1 MLKPKQIRTA
11 KERFIVKAKNEAT
24 TKETAKP
31 KVKTKPKVT
40 TKPKAASKTKLTGR
54 IVFPGDADYNRA
66 RAEYNRRFNKFP
78 RVIVFCQCTKD
89 IINAVKWARERKVPI
104 RIRSGRH
111 SYEGFS
117 AVTGGIIIDVSEMN
131 KIIVDRKRNLAYVQT
146 GAPLAEVYQKLW
158 EKGVTI
164 PAGTAADVG
173 VAGLTLGGG
182 IGLLSRQYGLTL
194 DHLQAV
200 NMVVASGKKGAK
212 LLKAT
217 PSQHADL
224 LWASKGGGGGNFGIA
239 SSFIFRVRPI
249 QFVSIYSITWKWKDF
264 IKVFD
269 KWQHWAPSVTNRLTS
284 TIEMSSKQVGTIVST
299 GQLLGTAEE
308 LRRLIKP
315 LQSTGS
321 PIKVKVRQVPY
332 IEAVKFFAES
342 DENLLPKFKITGAY
356 AYKNLPIKG
365 IKVLQEFL
373 ANAPNRHSTVW
384 CQSLGGAV
392 GRVLPSDTAY
402 FHRGARYIF
411 ELSARWRDKSFQTA
425 SIRWVNRFREALTPY
440 VIGDYVNFPD
450 LHIRNWPQAYY
461 GTNFARLK
469 QVKKKY
475 DPHNVFCFAQSIPV
489 KRTTRKKVK

>member
-1 MLKPKQIRTA
+1 MPEQ
-11 KERFIVKAKNEAT
+11 
-24 TKETAKP
+24 P
-31 KVKTKPKVT
+31 
-40 TKPKAASKTKLTGR
+40 KTKLTGR
-54 IVFPGDADYNRA
+54 IVFPGDPGYQSA
-66 RAEYNRRFNKFP
+66 RQEYNRRFNKFP
-78 RVIVFCQCTKD
+78 RVIVFCQRTQD

-131 KIIVDRKRNLAYVQT
+131 KIRLDHKRNLAYVQT
-146 GAPLAEVYQKLW
+146 GAQLGELYQQLW
-158 EKGVTI
+158 KNRVTV

-200 NMVVASGKKGAK
+200 NMIVASGKKGAK
-212 LLKAT
+212 LIKAN
-217 PSQHADL
+217 PKQHSDL

-239 SSFIFRVRPI
+239 SSYALRVRPI
-249 QFVSIYSITWKWKDF
+249 HSVSIYSITWRWKDF
-264 IKVFD
+264 VKVFD
-269 KWQHWAPSVTNRLTS
+269 KWQRWAPSVTDRLTS
-284 TIEMSSKQVGTIVST
+284 TIEMSSKQVGKIVST
-299 GQLLGTAEE
+299 GQLLGSAEE

-315 LQSTGS
+315 LLDTGS
-321 PIKVKVRQVPY
+321 PIKIKVQKVPY
-332 IEAVKFFAES
+332 IKAVKFFAES

-356 AYKNLPIKG
+356 AYKNLPIQG
-365 IKVLQEFL
+365 IKVLQDFL
-373 ANAPNRHSTVW
+373 GKTPNRHSTVW

-392 GRVLPSDTAY
+392 SRLMPSETAY

-411 ELSARWRDKSFQTA
+411 ELSARWRKNTSKPA
-425 SIRWVNRFREALTPY
+425 SVHWVNCFREALTPY

-450 LHIRNWPQAYY
+450 LHIKDWPQAYY

-469 QVKKKY
+469 RIKQKY
-475 DPHNVFCFAQSIPV
+475 DPHNVFRFAQSIPV
-489 KRTTRKKVK
+489 KNTKIKRLK

>member
-1 MLKPKQIRTA
+1 MPKQKQIGKA
-11 KERFIVKAKNEAT
+11 KERFIIKARNVAITKAT
-24 TKETAKP
+24 PKEKVTP
-31 KVKTKPKVT
+31 KTKVT
-40 TKPKAASKTKLTGR
+40 TKTKLTGR
-54 IVFPGDADYNRA
+54 IVFPDDADYDRA
-66 RAEYNRRFNKFP
+66 RVEYNRRFNKFP
-78 RVIVFCQCTKD
+78 RVIVFCQRTQD

-131 KIIVDRKRNLAYVQT
+131 KIRVDRKRNLAYVQT
-146 GAPLAEVYQKLW
+146 GAQLAEVYRQLW

-217 PSQHADL
+217 PGQHADL

-239 SSFIFRVRPI
+239 SSFTFRVRPI
-249 QFVSIYSITWKWKDF
+249 KSVSIYSITWKWKDF

-269 KWQHWAPSVTNRLTS
+269 KWQRWAPSVTNRLTS

-308 LRRLIKP
+308 LRRLVKP
-315 LQSTGS
+315 LLDTGS
-321 PIKVKVRQVPY
+321 PIKVKVQQVPY

-356 AYKNLPIKG
+356 AYKNLPIQG
-365 IKVLQEFL
+365 IKVLQDFL
-373 ANAPNRHSTVW
+373 AKAPNRHSTVW

-392 GRVLPSDTAY
+392 GRVMPSETAY

-411 ELSARWRDKSFQTA
+411 ELSARWRENTSQPA
-425 SIRWVNRFREALTPY
+425 SVHWVNRFREALTPY

-450 LHIRNWPQAYY
+450 LHIKHWPQAYY
-461 GTNFARLK
+461 GTNFVRLK
-469 QVKKKY
+469 QIKKKY
-475 DPHNVFCFAQSIPV
+475 DPHNVFCFPQSIPV
-489 KRTTRKKVK
+489 QRVMRKRVK